1 MAEGMAPLKMGSNLP
16 GTFKHLYGDSMEHLP
31 FRKRGMLDS
40 GTSSVDIDREV
51 VTGDMVVQRLTEPID
66 RGAKAC
72 DRNTRDAASFIS
84 SS

>member
-1 MAEGMAPLKMGSNLP
+1 
-16 GTFKHLYGDSMEHLP
+16 
-31 FRKRGMLDS
+31 MLDS